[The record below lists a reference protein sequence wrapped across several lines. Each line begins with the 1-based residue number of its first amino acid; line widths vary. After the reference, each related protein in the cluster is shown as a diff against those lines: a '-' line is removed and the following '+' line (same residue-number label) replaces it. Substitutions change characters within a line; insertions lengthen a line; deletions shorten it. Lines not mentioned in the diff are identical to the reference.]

1 MYMDPTFVCLIMFII
16 LIEGAAQYFLQ
27 RHVDMQEIHYLVGGL
42 ILYAIVA
49 YVYYHILRQGQKI
62 VVATTLWA
70 VGSMVVGSFTGWF
83 LFNQKLTLR
92 MLLGLILVFSG
103 AYLMM

>member
-1 MYMDPTFVCLIMFII
+1 MDPTFVCLIMFII

-70 VGSMVVGSFTGWF
+70 VGSMVVGSLLSYFV
-83 LFNQKLTLR
+83 LFWGSFVTL
-92 MLLGLILVFSG
+92 G
-103 AYLMM
+103 A